1 MSLVATGAGHECED
15 WRYILC
21 ETPRRLSAA
30 NRYRCEG
37 CGQVVNTVAGPVPRA
52 AQEEPDIPV
61 LPHVQLPMRVLSLR
75 TIVVV
80 AALSV
85 ITLVVLLGTWVWVGV
100 TNDQYSQL
108 DRRLDSVSS
117 LGDINSLLNNVEHAS
132 PDQPMPDGNLVR
144 TARIGDVT
152 VSVPSN
158 IVLPKLPNG
167 YANTTIN
174 GVQYRVRT
182 FPAGPASIA
191 LAAPLAEAQHRINEL
206 HLRVLLICAS
216 VIGGTVVV
224 GWVISLIMVNPFLLL
239 AQQARAIN
247 AQSSPDEVQVRGVRE
262 AVEIAEAVEGM
273 LARIGKEQQRTKA
286 ALDSAR
292 DFAAVASHEL
302 RTPLTAMRTNLE
314 VLSTLDLPREQ
325 RQEVIGDVI
334 RTQSRI
340 EATLTALER
349 LAQGELTTVDDFVPF
364 DITELLDRAAH
375 DALRIYP
382 EVEVSLVPSPTVLM
396 VGLPTGL
403 RLVIDN
409 AIANAVKHGNAGKI
423 QLTVSS
429 SSEGVEIAIDDD
441 GTGVPESERATV
453 FERFARGSTASRSGS
468 GLGLALVAQQ
478 AELHGGT
485 AALQTSPLGGT
496 RLLLNLAGDGR
507 GPA

>member
-1 MSLVATGAGHECED
+1 MATD
-15 WRYILC
+15 
-21 ETPRRLSAA
+21 TP
-30 NRYRCEG
+30 
-37 CGQVVNTVAGPVPRA
+37 PVRH
-52 AQEEPDIPV
+52 
-61 LPHVQLPMRVLSLR
+61 LRLPMKVLSLR
-75 TIVVV
+75 TILIV

-85 ITLVVLLGTWVWVGV
+85 ITLVVLLGAWVWIGV

-117 LGDINSLLNNVEHAS
+117 LGDINTLITSGQLAN
-132 PDQPMPDGNLVR
+132 PDRPIPDGNLVR

-152 VSVPSN
+152 VSVPGD

-182 FPAGPASIA
+182 FSAGPASIA

-206 HLRVLLICAS
+206 HMRVLLICGS
-216 VIGGTVVV
+216 VIGGTILV

-273 LARIGKEQQRTKA
+273 LARIGNEQQRTKA
-286 ALDSAR
+286 ALESAR

-314 VLSTLDLPREQ
+314 VLSTLEIPREQ

-349 LAQGELTTVDDFVPF
+349 LAQGDLTTVDDFVPF
-364 DITELLDRAAH
+364 DVTELLDRAAH
-375 DALRIYP
+375 DALRVYP
-382 EVEVSLVPSPTVLM
+382 DVQVSLVPSPTVLM

-409 AIANAVKHGNAGKI
+409 AIANAVKHGSATEI
-423 QLTVSS
+423 RLYVTSS
-429 SSEGVEIAIDDD
+429 GEGVEIAVDDN
-441 GTGVPESERATV
+441 GTGVPEDERTAV
-453 FERFARGSTASRSGS
+453 FERFSRGSTASRSGS

-478 AELHGGT
+478 AELHGGS
-485 AALQTSPLGGT
+485 ASLHSSPLGGT
-496 RLLLNLAGDGR
+496 RLLLRLAGDGR
-507 GPA
+507 GPAG

>member
-1 MSLVATGAGHECED
+1 M
-15 WRYILC
+15 
-21 ETPRRLSAA
+21 
-30 NRYRCEG
+30 
-37 CGQVVNTVAGPVPRA
+37 
-52 AQEEPDIPV
+52 EPDTG
-61 LPHVQLPMRVLSLR
+61 LFRLMQLPMRVLSLR
-75 TIVVV
+75 TIVIVGAV
-80 AALSV
+80 SV
-85 ITLVVLLGTWVWVGV
+85 IVLVLTLGAWVWFGV

-117 LGDINSLLNNVEHAS
+117 LGDINTLLNAAPHSN

-144 TARIGDVT
+144 TARIGDTT
-152 VSVPSN
+152 VSVPGD
-158 IVLPKLPNG
+158 IVLPKLENG

-182 FPAGPASIA
+182 FSAGAASIA
-191 LAAPLAEAQHRINEL
+191 LAAPLAEAQHRINDL
-206 HLRVLLICAS
+206 DLRVLLICGG
-216 VIGGTVVV
+216 VIFGTFLV

-273 LARIGKEQQRTKA
+273 LARIGNEQQRTKA
-286 ALDSAR
+286 ALESAR

-314 VLSTLDLPREQ
+314 VLSTLELAPEQ

-382 EVEVSLVPSPTVLM
+382 GVEVSLVPSPTVLM

-409 AIANAVKHGNAGKI
+409 AIANAVKHGGATEIHLHVG
-423 QLTVSS
+423 SS
-429 SSEGVEIAIDDD
+429 GAGVEIAIDDD
-441 GTGVPESERATV
+441 GTGVPEEARSAV
-453 FERFARGSTASRSGS
+453 FERFSRGSRASRSGS
-468 GLGLALVAQQ
+468 GLGLALVAHQHRYN
-478 AELHGGT
+478 A
-485 AALQTSPLGGT
+485 
-496 RLLLNLAGDGR
+496 
-507 GPA
+507 